1 MGVKRKNQ
9 PGYVKST
16 DRLGRTIWVKEVSP
30 ATGVGEEKGK
40 NGSAKKK
47 NKYKKKYKTYTDNY
61 GRKQYRVPGYS
72 EITVQWSDTHN
83 GENYE
88 YATGMDHPVPSD
100 SGEKNKVTGWFI
112 AQNGQPAGYICYFQD
127 EGLEDDNP
135 NRLVL
140 EAIEVH
146 KDFQGQGFSK
156 FMINSVADNLGEEMY
171 CTGNFTP
178 QGFQALA
185 GYLPVLPGFG
195 DDQIDYE
202 DMDFVKDW
210 DEFKI
215 PSWMR

>member
-9 PGYVKST
+9 PGYVKSA
-16 DRLGRTIWVKEVSP
+16 DSLGRTIWVKEVSP
-30 ATGVGEEKGK
+30 AAGVDKRRD
-40 NGSAKKK
+40 NVSIRKKSQ
-47 NKYKKKYKTYTDNY
+47 YKKKYKTYTDNY

-72 EITVQWSDTHN
+72 KITVQWNDIHN

-88 YATGMDHPVPSD
+88 YATEMDHPVPSY
-100 SGEKNKVTGWFI
+100 SGEKKKVTGWFI
-112 AQNGQPAGYICYFQD
+112 AESGQPAGYICYYQD
-127 EGLEDDNP
+127 KGLEDDDP

-178 QGFQALA
+178 QGFQALS
-185 GYLPVLPGFG
+185 GYLPVLPEFG
-195 DDQIDYE
+195 DNQIDYE

-210 DEFKI
+210 DEFKV